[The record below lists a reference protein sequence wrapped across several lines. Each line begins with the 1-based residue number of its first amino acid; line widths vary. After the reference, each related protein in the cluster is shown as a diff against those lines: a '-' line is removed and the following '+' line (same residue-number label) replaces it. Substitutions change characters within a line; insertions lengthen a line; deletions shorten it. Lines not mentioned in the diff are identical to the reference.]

1 MEELINNVEQWS
13 DNKGIT
19 DKSSP
24 EVQWMKVIEELGEL
38 SKAISE
44 SREDDMVDGFGDVLV
59 TLIIENYL
67 LRKSG
72 KLKENQTV
80 EHCLGVAYDVIKDR
94 DGEIVDGMF
103 IKEER
108 INNYEHPLYTG
119 RTNNG

>member
-1 MEELINNVEQWS
+1 MKELINSVERWS

-19 DKSSP
+19 DNSSP
-24 EVQWMKVIEELGEL
+24 EVQWMKVIEEVGEL

-44 SREDDMVDGFGDVLV
+44 SREDDTVDGFGDVLV

-67 LRKSG
+67 LRKNG
-72 KLKENQTV
+72 KLKENQTI

-94 DGEIVDGMF
+94 DGELVNGLF

-108 INNYEHPLYTG
+108 LNK
-119 RTNNG
+119 

>member
-1 MEELINNVEQWS
+1 MEDLINNVEQWS
-13 DNKGIT
+13 DSKGIT

-67 LRKSG
+67 LRNSG
-72 KLKENQTV
+72 KLKENQTI

>member
-24 EVQWMKVIEELGEL
+24 EVQWMKVIEEVGEL

-44 SREDDMVDGFGDVLV
+44 SREVDMVDGFGDVLV

-72 KLKENQTV
+72 KLKENQTI

-94 DGEIVDGMF
+94 DGEIVDGIF
-103 IKEER
+103 VKEER
-108 INNYEHPLYTG
+108 INKYGHME
-119 RTNNG
+119 